1 MWQSKCKNVGAD
13 TFKEK
18 AELER
23 DLGVDLTSNPKAG
36 LQQPSCR
43 VKLDRDQTSWAH
55 MCSAFFLSI
64 YIKSLRY
71 IYHLAYSE
79 KYLHIRNLS

>member
-1 MWQSKCKNVGAD
+1 MKKVAAD
-13 TFKEK
+13 TIKEK

-43 VKLDRDQTSWAH
+43 VKLDRNQTKLGTFVFS
-55 MCSAFFLSI
+55 FFSF
-64 YIKSLRY
+64 
-71 IYHLAYSE
+71 
-79 KYLHIRNLS
+79 YLHKEFA